1 MGLDYRKAGITPK
14 QVAMLKFTEHLT
26 LDSANITAVHHEELR
41 SHGWQDADIVD
52 MVHVVALYS
61 YMVRVADG
69 LGVELEPGRG
79 REGIAERLPFRD
91 TSTPKVFRTIEDAK
105 QVTVD

>member
-1 MGLDYRKAGITPK
+1 MDK
-14 QVAMLKFTEHLT
+14 QVAMLAFAEHLT
-26 LDSANITAVHHEELR
+26 LDPATITLDHHEELR

-52 MVHVVALYS
+52 MVHIVSLYS

-79 REGIAERLPFRD
+79 WEPLADRLPFKES
-91 TSTPKVFRTIEDAK
+91 STPKEFRMIESISAATD
-105 QVTVD
+105 

>member
-1 MGLDYRKAGITPK
+1 
-14 QVAMLKFTEHLT
+14 MLEFAEHLT
-26 LDSANITAVHHEELR
+26 LDPANITAAHHDELR
-41 SHGWQDADIVD
+41 DNGWEDADIVD

-79 REGIAERLPFRD
+79 WESVEERLPFKD
-91 TSTPKVFRTIEDAK
+91 ASTPKAFRAIEDAR
-105 QVTVD
+105 QVATD

>member
-1 MGLDYRKAGITPK
+1 MGLDYRKAGLTPK
-14 QVAMLKFTEHLT
+14 QVAMMEFAEHLT

-61 YMVRVADG
+61 YMVRIADG

-79 REGIAERLPFRD
+79 WEGIAERLPFRD
-91 TSTPKVFRTIEDAK
+91 ASTPKAFRTIEDAK
-105 QVTVD
+105 HVTAD

>member
-1 MGLDYRKAGITPK
+1 
-14 QVAMLKFTEHLT
+14 MLEFAEHLT
-26 LDSANITAVHHEELR
+26 LDPANITAAHHDELR

-52 MVHVVALYS
+52 MVHIVALYS

-79 REGIAERLPFRD
+79 WENVEEKLPFKD
-91 TSTPKVFRTIEDAK
+91 ASTPKSFHTIEDAR
-105 QVTVD
+105 QAAAD